1 MSCASEDGSLKASAG
16 ADASMKRRCLRPGKE
31 IGAGLGLMCAP
42 QMVGCAL
49 CMRWRERVLSGGGE
63 NVEAMDFTANRLDP
77 S

>member
-1 MSCASEDGSLKASAG
+1 
-16 ADASMKRRCLRPGKE
+16 
-31 IGAGLGLMCAP
+31 MCAP

-49 CMRWRERVLSGGGE
+49 CMRWRERVLSGSGE